1 MSVSGF
7 VTDINE
13 QQLKK
18 KKRSLVQRRYFNLN
32 LEPMQIDS
40 EVTFRS

>member
-18 KKRSLVQRRYFNLN
+18 KDLLSKEDILIL
-32 LEPMQIDS
+32 I
-40 EVTFRS
+40 

>member
-18 KKRSLVQRRYFNLN
+18 KKDLLSKEDILIL
-32 LEPMQIDS
+32 I
-40 EVTFRS
+40 

>member
-1 MSVSGF
+1 MSGF

-13 QQLKK
+13 QQL